1 MSIHFL
7 IFISR
12 KLLSS
17 CWKRM
22 LEDLF
27 FITSVNYSNI
37 LPICQLNIYALQ
49 GSIPK
54 LLDLSTAKSIPS
66 LAALSDAPN

>member
-1 MSIHFL
+1 
-7 IFISR
+7 
-12 KLLSS
+12 
-17 CWKRM
+17 M